1 MGYGF
6 TVALEL
12 VKGVYDNFVQ
22 ILCKILRFIA
32 NLNANNI
39 FKDENMT
46 ILIRSTLWSKLST
59 WSLIQLGLKV
69 SES

>member
-46 ILIRSTLWSKLST
+46 ILIRSTL
-59 WSLIQLGLKV
+59 
-69 SES
+69 